1 MRIFIKSFGCSTNLA
16 DGEVLAGCLA
26 RAGHIMVNDLVGADL
41 VVYNTCAVKG
51 PTENRMIS
59 FLQRIPRDKKL
70 IVVGCLPLINFERLC
85 REVQFDGVA
94 GPALGERIV
103 EIVDR
108 VSRGEKVVELENGDK
123 AKPSITLPR
132 IRMNPVIG
140 IIPVSYGC
148 LGSCA
153 YCCVVFARGRLRSYS
168 VEEIVERVKEDVSS
182 GVKEIWI
189 TSQDVACYGKD
200 IGANLVELLEAIC
213 KIGGYFKIR
222 VGMMNPNFAM
232 DLLNDLVKAFT
243 HEKIFKFIHLP
254 LQSGDDQIL
263 KAMRRFYSVA
273 DFRNVVEAFRSKIP
287 EITLAT
293 DIICGFPGETDESFE
308 KTLAVIK
315 EVKPDIVNI
324 SKFFPRPRTPAA
336 SMKDHIPAPV
346 IKARSVKLARLAKE
360 IAVERNRKWVGWAG
374 EVLIDEAGSV
384 GGSWVGRNLT
394 YKPVVVK
401 SCSNL
406 LGRILHVNVVNATHA
421 SLEAEIVDTMMAN
434 CTFNP
439 SC

>member
-26 RAGHIMVNDLVGADL
+26 RAGHILVDNLVEADL

-51 PTENRMIS
+51 PTENRIIS
-59 FLQRIPRDKKL
+59 CLQKVPRGKKL
-70 IVVGCLPLINFERLC
+70 VVVGCLPMINFERLC
-85 REVQFDGVA
+85 REVPFDGVA
-94 GPALGERIV
+94 GPALGDRIV
-103 EIVDR
+103 EIVEK

-123 AKPSITLPR
+123 AKPSIALPR

-140 IIPVSYGC
+140 IVPVCYGC
-148 LGSCA
+148 LGSCS

-189 TSQDVACYGKD
+189 TSQDVACYGMD
-200 IGANLVELLEAIC
+200 IGTNLVELLEAIC
-213 KIGGYFKIR
+213 KIDGYFKVR
-222 VGMMNPNFAM
+222 VGMMNPNFVM
-232 DLLNDLVKAFT
+232 GLLDDLVKVFS

-273 DFRNVVEAFRSKIP
+273 DFRNVVEVFRSKLP

-293 DIICGFPGETDESFE
+293 DIICGFPGESDESFE
-308 KTLAVIK
+308 KTLAIVK
-315 EVKPDIVNI
+315 EVKPDVVNI
-324 SKFFPRPRTPAA
+324 SKFFPRPRTLAA
-336 SMKDHIPAPV
+336 SMKDHVPAHV
-346 IKARSVKLARLAKE
+346 IKDRSVKLARLAKE
-360 IAVERNRKWVGWAG
+360 IAVERNKKWIGWTG
-374 EVLIDEAGSV
+374 EVLIDEV
-384 GGSWVGRNLT
+384 GFVRGSWVGRNFA

-401 SCSNL
+401 NHSNL
-406 LGRILHVNVVNATHA
+406 LGRILDVSVVNVTHA
-421 SLEAEIVDTMMAN
+421 CLGAEIFDVHDV
-434 CTFNP
+434 
-439 SC
+439 